1 MNAFEYIEEV
11 KGVLASFSDGHEVIT
26 KKDAYQMVVDA
37 LNMLAAELK
46 DAEYNYV
53 VETVNGE
60 VITFDNFTVL
70 NKRLNDNVLI
80 IQPVPMGEE
89 LVQADY
95 ESLREVLEA
104 AHQAGQIKEN
114 MVILPPNISVFKAKL
129 AR

>member
-1 MNAFEYIEEV
+1 MNAFNYINEI
-11 KGVLASFSDGHEVIT
+11 KGVIESSSDGSDVIT
-26 KKDAYQMVVDA
+26 KQEAYQMVLNA
-37 LNMLAAELK
+37 LDVLAAELQ

-53 VETVNGE
+53 VETVGGE

-104 AHQAGQIKEN
+104 AHQAGHIKES